1 MKSFPSTLL
10 KSGQSVDVYSSSKS
24 IKEAMIAAFNNAMN
38 ASQESKPIFDAKS
51 LGLNYISGLN
61 STTKKELIDNIAA
74 PITKGAAILSI
85 S

>member
-51 LGLNYISGLN
+51 
-61 STTKKELIDNIAA
+61 
-74 PITKGAAILSI
+74 
-85 S
+85 